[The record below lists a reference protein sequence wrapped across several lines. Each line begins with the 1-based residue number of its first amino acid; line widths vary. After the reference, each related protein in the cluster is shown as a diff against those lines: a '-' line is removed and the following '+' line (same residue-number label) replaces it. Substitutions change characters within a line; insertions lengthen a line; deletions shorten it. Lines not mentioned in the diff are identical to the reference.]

1 MTFTISVILMILLLS
16 VLVLVHEAGHFLAAR
31 ALGFKVTK
39 FGFGLPVGPTLW
51 SKQVG
56 DVEVLVHAFLLGGY
70 VSFPDDDK
78 EAGIVI
84 PDEDKFTTK
93 PVWKRMIVISAGVVA
108 NIITA
113 FLFVFITAA
122 AWGHLPSGVYQVS
135 VGEVLKEYKSFPAQY
150 SELKA
155 DDVIV
160 SINGSK
166 IQSPYSIT
174 LYASNNIPLDGK
186 ILQQDFDL
194 TFERLKSLNPNI
206 SAEGVISEGVVVK
219 LPKRQDESEY
229 KIKDDA
235 MLKGYKYFK
244 DDRLVLNQEQIK
256 LRNKLLKASSY
267 VADGTST
274 LTDVAYAMSDYKA
287 PVNIVVLR
295 GGKTISLP
303 AMYPNMDGYLGISN
317 KVKEIS
323 LKTNTFS
330 SFISSSAKYLWNRVY
345 VLCCGLGQLFT
356 GQIPLKDMH
365 GIIAITKIGGNVIQS
380 SGFFSGVL
388 LAAFISLNLA
398 IINFLPIPALDGGH
412 FMFLLIEQMRGKPL
426 DEETINKI
434 STVFFSALLIFMV
447 LVLLNDVYALIIHK
461 F

>member
-1 MTFTISVILMILLLS
+1 
-16 VLVLVHEAGHFLAAR
+16 
-31 ALGFKVTK
+31 
-39 FGFGLPVGPTLW
+39 
-51 SKQVG
+51 
-56 DVEVLVHAFLLGGY
+56 
-70 VSFPDDDK
+70 
-78 EAGIVI
+78 
-84 PDEDKFTTK
+84 
-93 PVWKRMIVISAGVVA
+93 
-108 NIITA
+108 
-113 FLFVFITAA
+113 
-122 AWGHLPSGVYQVS
+122 
-135 VGEVLKEYKSFPAQY
+135 
-150 SELKA
+150 
-155 DDVIV
+155 
-160 SINGSK
+160 
-166 IQSPYSIT
+166 
-174 LYASNNIPLDGK
+174 
-186 ILQQDFDL
+186 
-194 TFERLKSLNPNI
+194 
-206 SAEGVISEGVVVK
+206 
-219 LPKRQDESEY
+219 
-229 KIKDDA
+229 

-244 DDRLVLNQEQIK
+244 DDRLVLNQKQIK